1 MTSLKQQYR
10 GRIVTDPRILGGKP
24 IIKGTRIAVDLVLE
38 ELACNPDV
46 GEVLAAHPDLSG
58 KDVQGCLAYAQ
69 AVKAG
74 NEIRPELPRRA
85 APSSLAT
92 FASHHNPT
100 TSVR

>member
-58 KDVQGCLAYAQ
+58 KDVQACVAYAR
-69 AVKAG
+69 AVLVG
-74 NEIRPELPRRA
+74 EEA
-85 APSSLAT
+85 APQMP
-92 FASHHNPT
+92 HRT
-100 TSVR
+100 TPAL